1 MKNGIAMVTLVVTIA
16 VMLTLVSV
24 ITYTGIN
31 TANTSKK
38 MAFASE
44 IKMVQEC
51 IDSYRTNNEGNF
63 PTSDFVTID
72 LSNASIDVKKQFTDN
87 GEEIIENKVYLS
99 KIDYTKLELNSLNR
113 GLGQTSDDIYV
124 LSTKSGIVY
133 YAKGLKIGNI
143 TYYTL
148 TYELKNLL
156 SYNQKSNEVSISN
169 PIVFK
174 VSTTD
179 WINSGKV
186 ECSVKVPNNY
196 SSKEP
201 TFNGNIILDVQT
213 SSEGEYITHK
223 FNIDNNG
230 IIEIKYNDGKE
241 DKTASY
247 TINNFDKDI
256 PTVSISK
263 ISNSNPDKKSYKIDA
278 NDKTSGVKV
287 IKYDI
292 GNIANDNISN
302 VYFYSNGIQVKDNII
317 QLDNDVSYITVYVED
332 KAGNSQVVTFEV

>member
-44 IKMVQEC
+44 IKMIQEC

-87 GEEIIENKVYLS
+87 EEEIIDNKVYLS

-148 TYELKNLL
+148 TDELKNLL
-156 SYNQKSNEVSISN
+156 SYNQKSNEVSIPN
-169 PIVFK
+169 VIVFK

-292 GNIANDNISN
+292 ANIANDNISN

-332 KAGNSQVVTFEV
+332 KAGNSQVVAFEV

>member
-44 IKMVQEC
+44 IKMIQEC
-51 IDSYRTNNEGNF
+51 IDSYRTNNQGNF

-87 GEEIIENKVYLS
+87 EEEIIDNKVYLS

-148 TYELKNLL
+148 TNDLKNLL

-169 PIVFK
+169 AIVFK

-278 NDKTSGVKV
+278 NDKTSGIKV

-332 KAGNSQVVTFEV
+332 KAGNSQVVAFEV

>member
-99 KIDYTKLELNSLNR
+99 KIDYTKIELNSLNR

-332 KAGNSQVVTFEV
+332 KAGNSQVVAFEV

>member
-156 SYNQKSNEVSISN
+156 SYNQKSNEVSIFN

-332 KAGNSQVVTFEV
+332 KAGNSQVVAFEV

>member
-99 KIDYTKLELNSLNR
+99 KIDYTKIELNSLNR
-113 GLGQTSDDIYV
+113 GLGKTSDDIYV

-332 KAGNSQVVTFEV
+332 KAGNSQVVAFEV

>member
-87 GEEIIENKVYLS
+87 EEEIIENKVYLS

-213 SSEGEYITHK
+213 TSEGEYITHK

-292 GNIANDNISN
+292 ANIANDNISN

-332 KAGNSQVVTFEV
+332 KAGNSQVVAFEV

>member
-16 VMLTLVSV
+16 VMLTLASV

-332 KAGNSQVVTFEV
+332 KAGNSQVVAFEV

>member
-24 ITYTGIN
+24 ITYTGLN

-332 KAGNSQVVTFEV
+332 KAGNSQVVAFEV

>member
-44 IKMVQEC
+44 IKMIQEC

-87 GEEIIENKVYLS
+87 EEEIIDNKVYLS

-148 TYELKNLL
+148 TNDLKNLL

-169 PIVFK
+169 AIVFK
-174 VSTTD
+174 LSTTD

-332 KAGNSQVVTFEV
+332 KAGNSQVVAFEV

>member
-292 GNIANDNISN
+292 GNMANDNISN

-332 KAGNSQVVTFEV
+332 KAGNSQVVAFEV

>member
-247 TINNFDKDI
+247 TINNFDKDL

>member
-99 KIDYTKLELNSLNR
+99 KIDYTKIELNSLNR

-292 GNIANDNISN
+292 GNLANDNISN

-332 KAGNSQVVTFEV
+332 KAGNSQVVAFEV

>member
-44 IKMVQEC
+44 IKMIQEC

-87 GEEIIENKVYLS
+87 EEEIIDNKVYLS

-148 TYELKNLL
+148 TDELKNLL

-169 PIVFK
+169 AIVFK

-278 NDKTSGVKV
+278 NDKTSGIKV

-332 KAGNSQVVTFEV
+332 KAGNSQVVAFEV

>member
-38 MAFASE
+38 MAFASG

-292 GNIANDNISN
+292 GNIVNDNISN

-332 KAGNSQVVTFEV
+332 KAGNSQVVAFEV

>member
-44 IKMVQEC
+44 IKMIQEC

-87 GEEIIENKVYLS
+87 EEEIIDNKVYLS

-148 TYELKNLL
+148 TNELKNLL
-156 SYNQKSNEVSISN
+156 SYNQKSNEVSIPN
-169 PIVFK
+169 VIVFK

-278 NDKTSGVKV
+278 NDKTSGIKV

-332 KAGNSQVVTFEV
+332 KAGNSQVVAFEV

>member
-44 IKMVQEC
+44 IKMIQEC

-87 GEEIIENKVYLS
+87 EEEIIDNKVYLS

-148 TYELKNLL
+148 TNDLKNLL

-169 PIVFK
+169 AIVFK

-179 WINSGKV
+179 WMNSGKV

-263 ISNSNPDKKSYKIDA
+263 ISNSNPDKKSYKIGA
-278 NDKTSGVKV
+278 NDKTSGIKV

-332 KAGNSQVVTFEV
+332 KAGNSQIVAFEV

>member
-51 IDSYRTNNEGNF
+51 IDSYRTNNQGNF

-87 GEEIIENKVYLS
+87 EEEIIENKVYLS

-201 TFNGNIILDVQT
+201 TFNGKIILDVQT

-332 KAGNSQVVTFEV
+332 KAGNSQVVAFEV

>member
-44 IKMVQEC
+44 IKMIQEC
-51 IDSYRTNNEGNF
+51 IDSYRTNNQGNF

-87 GEEIIENKVYLS
+87 EEEIIDNKVYLS

-148 TYELKNLL
+148 TNDLKNLL

-169 PIVFK
+169 AIVFK

-278 NDKTSGVKV
+278 NDKTSGIKV

-302 VYFYSNGIQVKDNII
+302 VYFYSNGIQVKDDII

-332 KAGNSQVVTFEV
+332 KAGNSQVVAFEV

>member
-87 GEEIIENKVYLS
+87 GEEIIDNKVYLS

-213 SSEGEYITHK
+213 TSEGEYITHK

-247 TINNFDKDI
+247 TINNFDKDL

-332 KAGNSQVVTFEV
+332 KAGNSQVVAFEV

>member
-1 MKNGIAMVTLVVTIA
+1 MKKGVAMVTLVVTIA

-24 ITYTGIN
+24 ITYTGIS

-44 IKMVQEC
+44 INMVQE
-51 IDSYRTNNEGNF
+51 SVNGYRTNSNGDF

-72 LSNASIDVKKQFTDN
+72 LINASSDVKKQFTDN
-87 GEEIIENKVYLS
+87 GEEIIDNKVYLS
-99 KIDYTKLELNSLNR
+99 KIDYTKLGLNSLNR
-113 GLGQTSDDIYV
+113 GLGQTGDDIYA

-148 TYELKNLL
+148 TDELKNLL
-156 SYNQKSNEVSISN
+156 NYNQKSNEVSTSN
-169 PIVFK
+169 AIVFK

-179 WINSGKV
+179 WINDGKV
-186 ECSVKVPNNY
+186 ECSVKIPNNY
-196 SSKEP
+196 SSQEP
-201 TFNGNIILDVQT
+201 TFNGNTIFDVQT
-213 SSEGEYITHK
+213 SNEGEYIVHK
-223 FNIDNNG
+223 FNMDSNG

-247 TINNFDKDI
+247 TINNFDKDMPI
-256 PTVSISK
+256 VSISK
-263 ISNSNPDKKSYKIDA
+263 ISSSGIDKKSYMIEA
-278 NDKTSGVKV
+278 SDKTSGVKT

-292 GNIANDNISN
+292 GNIVNDDISSA
-302 VYFYSNGIQVKDNII
+302 YFYSNGINVNDNII

>member
-201 TFNGNIILDVQT
+201 TFNGNIILDAQT

-247 TINNFDKDI
+247 TINNFDKDL

-292 GNIANDNISN
+292 ANIANDNISN

-332 KAGNSQVVTFEV
+332 KAGNSQVVAFEV

>member
-201 TFNGNIILDVQT
+201 TFNENIILDVQT

-292 GNIANDNISN
+292 GNIANDNIFN

-332 KAGNSQVVTFEV
+332 KAGNSQVVAFEV

>member
-1 MKNGIAMVTLVVTIA
+1 MKNGIAIVTLVVTIA

-247 TINNFDKDI
+247 TINNFDKDL

-332 KAGNSQVVTFEV
+332 KAGNSQVVAFEV

>member
-1 MKNGIAMVTLVVTIA
+1 MKNGIAMVTLVVIIA

-332 KAGNSQVVTFEV
+332 KAGNSQVVAFEV

>member
-201 TFNGNIILDVQT
+201 TFNGKIILDVQT

-332 KAGNSQVVTFEV
+332 KAGNSQVVAFEV

>member
-44 IKMVQEC
+44 IKMIQEC

-87 GEEIIENKVYLS
+87 EEEIIENKVYLS

-213 SSEGEYITHK
+213 TSEGEYITHK

-292 GNIANDNISN
+292 ANIANDNISN

-332 KAGNSQVVTFEV
+332 KAGNSQVVAFEV

>member
-44 IKMVQEC
+44 IKMIQEC

-87 GEEIIENKVYLS
+87 EEEIIDNKVYLS

-148 TYELKNLL
+148 TNDLKNLL

-169 PIVFK
+169 AIVFK

-278 NDKTSGVKV
+278 NDKTSGVKA

-317 QLDNDVSYITVYVED
+317 QLDNDVLYITVYVED
-332 KAGNSQVVTFEV
+332 KAGNSQVVAFEV

>member
-16 VMLTLVSV
+16 VLLTLVSV

-332 KAGNSQVVTFEV
+332 KAGNSQVVAFEV

>member
-44 IKMVQEC
+44 IKMIQEC

-87 GEEIIENKVYLS
+87 EEEIIDNKVHLS

-148 TYELKNLL
+148 TDELKNLL
-156 SYNQKSNEVSISN
+156 SYNQKSNEVSIPN
-169 PIVFK
+169 VIVFK

-278 NDKTSGVKV
+278 NDKTSGIKV

-332 KAGNSQVVTFEV
+332 KAGNSQIVAFEV

>member
-292 GNIANDNISN
+292 GNIANDNISH

-332 KAGNSQVVTFEV
+332 KAGNSQVVAFEV

>member
-44 IKMVQEC
+44 IKMIQEC

-87 GEEIIENKVYLS
+87 EEEIIDNKVYLS

-148 TYELKNLL
+148 TDELKNLL
-156 SYNQKSNEVSISN
+156 SYNQKSNEVSIPN
-169 PIVFK
+169 VIVFK

-186 ECSVKVPNNY
+186 ECSVKVSNNY

-278 NDKTSGVKV
+278 NDKTSGIKV

-332 KAGNSQVVTFEV
+332 KAGNSQVVAFEV

>member
-44 IKMVQEC
+44 IKMIQEC

-87 GEEIIENKVYLS
+87 EEEIIDNKVYLS

>member
-44 IKMVQEC
+44 IKMIQEC

-87 GEEIIENKVYLS
+87 EEEIIDNKVYLS

-148 TYELKNLL
+148 TDELKNLL
-156 SYNQKSNEVSISN
+156 SYNQKSNEVSIPN
-169 PIVFK
+169 VIVFK

-278 NDKTSGVKV
+278 NDKTSGIKV

-332 KAGNSQVVTFEV
+332 KAGNSQVVAFEV

>member
-332 KAGNSQVVTFEV
+332 NAGNSQVVAFEV